1 MIKRKEN
8 MKMKPLRIFNRSIRD
23 SFKSIF
29 RNFSLSAASISC
41 TVITLIL
48 VALGILASYNV
59 TSMTEKIEKDLTM
72 VVFVDKNATEGEINL
87 VRNEIESISNVDS
100 VTYRSKDEIKN
111 TMSSENETFKN
122 IMDSWDESEN
132 PLQSTFILK
141 VKDIK
146 EIKETASTLKNI
158 DKVTLV
164 KYGESM
170 VDRMISVFDIIKNGC
185 FILVIALVLVTA
197 FLITN
202 TIKITIFSRRNEI
215 NIMRLVGTSNTVI
228 KLPFVFEGFLLG
240 AIGSI
245 IPIIITMFGYTY
257 LYESMGG
264 VMFSNL
270 VELVEPSKIIYITS
284 LVLLVI
290 GSVVGMFGSGRAVR
304 KYLKI

>member
-1 MIKRKEN
+1 
-8 MKMKPLRIFNRSIRD
+8 MKLIRILNRSIRD

-29 RNFSLSAASISC
+29 RNFSLSMASISC

-48 VALGILASYNV
+48 VALGILATYNV

-72 VVFVDKNATEGEINL
+72 VVFVDKNATEGETNL

-100 VTYRSKDEIKN
+100 ITYRSKDEIKN

-122 IMDSWDESEN
+122 IMDSWDDAEN

-141 VKDIK
+141 VKNIK
-146 EIKETASTLKNI
+146 EIKETATTLKNI

-185 FILVIALVLVTA
+185 FILVIALVIVTA

-228 KLPFVFEGFLLG
+228 KMPFVFEGFLLG
-240 AIGSI
+240 AIGSL
-245 IPIIITMFGYTY
+245 IPIIITIVGYTY
-257 LYESMGG
+257 LYEVMGG

-270 VELVEPSKIIYITS
+270 VELVEPSKIIYFTALI
-284 LVLLVI
+284 LFVI

>member
-1 MIKRKEN
+1 MRPI
-8 MKMKPLRIFNRSIRD
+8 RIFNRSIRD

-72 VVFVDKNATEGEINL
+72 VVFIDKTATDDDISTIKS
-87 VRNEIESISNVDS
+87 EIESINNIESI
-100 VTYRSKDEIKN
+100 TYRSKSEIKD

-122 IMDSWDESEN
+122 IMDSWDEDEN

-141 VKDIK
+141 VKEVK
-146 EIKETASTLKNI
+146 EIKETATTLKNI

-170 VDRMISVFDIIKNGC
+170 VDRMISAFDMIKKVC
-185 FILVIALVLVTA
+185 FILVVALIVVTA

-240 AIGSI
+240 AIGSL
-245 IPIIITMFGYTY
+245 IPILITIFGYTY

-270 VELVEPSKIIYITS
+270 VQLVEPSKIIYITA
-284 LVLLVI
+284 LILFLI
-290 GSVVGMFGSGRAVR
+290 GSIVGMLGSGKAVR

>member
-1 MIKRKEN
+1 
-8 MKMKPLRIFNRSIRD
+8 MKSIRIFSRSIRD

-48 VALGILASYNV
+48 VALGILATYNV

-100 VTYRSKDEIKN
+100 ITFRSKDEIKN
-111 TMSSENETFKN
+111 TMIKENETFSN
-122 IMDSWDESEN
+122 IMSSWDENEN

-146 EIKETASTLKNI
+146 EIKETATTLKNI
-158 DKVTLV
+158 NKVTLV

-185 FILVIALVLVTA
+185 FILVVALVIVTA

-240 AIGSI
+240 AIGSL
-245 IPIIITMFGYTY
+245 IPIIITILGYTY
-257 LYESMGG
+257 LYEAMGG

-270 VELVEPSKIIYITS
+270 VELVEPSKIIYITA
-284 LVLLVI
+284 LILFVI

>member
-1 MIKRKEN
+1 
-8 MKMKPLRIFNRSIRD
+8 MKVFRILSRSFRD

-29 RNFSLSAASISC
+29 RNFSLSMASISC

-48 VALGILASYNV
+48 VSLSLIASYNV
-59 TSMTEKIEKDLTM
+59 TSMTDKIERDLTM
-72 VVFVDKNATEGEINL
+72 VVFVDNKATDDEINGVKSSL
-87 VRNEIESISNVDS
+87 ESIGNVDNI
-100 VTYRSKDEIKN
+100 VFRSKDEIKN
-111 TMSSENETFKN
+111 NMASENETFKN
-122 IMDSWDESEN
+122 IMDTWKEDEN

-146 EIKETASTLKNI
+146 EIKETATTIKNI

-164 KYGESM
+164 KYGETM
-170 VDRMISVFDIIKNGC
+170 VDRMISVFDLVKKIC
-185 FILVIALVLVTA
+185 LVLVIALILVTA

-215 NIMRLVGTSNTVI
+215 NIMRLVGTSNTAI
-228 KLPFVFEGFLLG
+228 KLPFLFEGLVLG
-240 AIGSI
+240 IIGSL
-245 IPIIITMFGYTY
+245 IPVIITIFGYAY

-270 VELVEPSKIIYITS
+270 VELVKPSEIIYITS
-284 LVLLVI
+284 LTILVI
-290 GSVVGMFGSGRAVR
+290 GSLVGMYGSTNAVR

>member
-1 MIKRKEN
+1 
-8 MKMKPLRIFNRSIRD
+8 MKLLRIFNRSIRD

-29 RNFSLSAASISC
+29 RNFSLSTASISC
-41 TVITLIL
+41 SIITLLL
-48 VALGILASYNV
+48 VALGILATYNV

-72 VVFVDKNATEGEINL
+72 VVFVDNKATDEEISTI
-87 VRNEIESISNVDS
+87 RSEIENISNVDS
-100 VTYRSKDEIKN
+100 ITYRSKDEIKN

-122 IMDSWDESEN
+122 IMDSWEDNEN

-146 EIKETASTLKNI
+146 EIKETATTLKNI

-164 KYGESM
+164 KYGETM
-170 VDRMISVFDIIKNGC
+170 VDRMISVFDIIKKVC

-228 KLPFVFEGFLLG
+228 KLPFIFEGFLLG
-240 AIGSI
+240 AIGSV
-245 IPIIITMFGYTY
+245 IPILITMFGYTY
-257 LYESMGG
+257 LYETMGG

-284 LVLLVI
+284 LILLLI

>member
-1 MIKRKEN
+1 MIRRKEN
-8 MKMKPLRIFNRSIRD
+8 MMMKPIRIFNRSLRD

-48 VALGILASYNV
+48 VALGILATYNV

-72 VVFVDKNATEGEINL
+72 VVFVDKDATEGEINL

-100 VTYRSKDEIKN
+100 ITYRSKDEIKN
-111 TMSSENETFKN
+111 TMIQENETFSN
-122 IMDSWDESEN
+122 IMSSWDENEN

-141 VKDIK
+141 VKVIK
-146 EIKETASTLKNI
+146 EIKETATTLKNI

-185 FILVIALVLVTA
+185 FILVIALVIVTA

-228 KLPFVFEGFLLG
+228 KMPFVFEGFLLG
-240 AIGSI
+240 AIGSL
-245 IPIIITMFGYTY
+245 IPIIITIVGYTY
-257 LYESMGG
+257 LYEAMGG

-270 VELVEPSKIIYITS
+270 VELVEPSKIVYITA
-284 LVLLVI
+284 LILFVI
-290 GSVVGMFGSGRAVR
+290 GSMVGMFGSGRAVR

>member
-1 MIKRKEN
+1 MIRRKEN

-72 VVFVDKNATEGEINL
+72 VVFVDKDATDSDIDL
-87 VRNEIESISNVDS
+87 VKSEIESISNVDS
-100 VTYRSKDEIKN
+100 ITYRSKEEIKN

-122 IMDSWDESEN
+122 IMDSWSEDEN

-146 EIKETASTLKNI
+146 EIKETATTLKNI
-158 DKVTLV
+158 NKVTLV

-170 VDRMISVFDIIKNGC
+170 VDRMISVFDVIKKVC

-240 AIGSI
+240 AIGSV
-245 IPIIITMFGYTY
+245 IPILITMFGYTY
-257 LYESMGG
+257 LYETMGG

-284 LVLLVI
+284 LILLII
-290 GSVVGMFGSGRAVR
+290 GSIVGMFGSSRAVR